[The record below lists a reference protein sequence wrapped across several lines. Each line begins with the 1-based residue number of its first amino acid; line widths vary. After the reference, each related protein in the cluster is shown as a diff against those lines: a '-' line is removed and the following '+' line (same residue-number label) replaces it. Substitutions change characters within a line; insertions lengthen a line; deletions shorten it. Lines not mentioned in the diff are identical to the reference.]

1 MSLPFEGV
9 LGNNCELR
17 LLAFFLPMK
26 DVHFNISQIAD
37 ESGVNRVTTGNV
49 VKKFVTWGIL
59 HSHEGGIRTYSL
71 NPDSLLVRKIEDF
84 DNALIE
90 IILGQEKMA
99 EIHDY
104 ISEKKQMKENLKSN
118 ELSAVMASHSVK

>member
-17 LLAFFLPMK
+17 LLSFFLPMK
-26 DVHFNISQIAD
+26 DVQFNISQIAD

-49 VKKFVTWGIL
+49 VKKFVKWGIL
-59 HSHEGGIRTYSL
+59 NSHEGGIRTYSL

-90 IILGQEKMA
+90 MILGQEKMT

-104 ISEKKQMKENLKSN
+104 ISEKKQMKENLKPN
-118 ELSAVMASHSVK
+118 EVSAVMASHSVK